1 MLSYIYIDMLGFAD
15 DLDLSALTNDQ
26 IKEKKH
32 QFSLKMPQR
41 QGSESIGVGWWINNI
56 LYSTAVIDTTSYL
69 GNALNYLGGPD
80 DNQMKNQD

>member
-1 MLSYIYIDMLGFAD
+1 MLGFAD

-26 IKEKKH
+26 IKGEKSVLTENAAKAG
-32 QFSLKMPQR
+32 LR
-41 QGSESIGVGWWINNI
+41 IYRGGVMNKQ
-56 LYSTAVIDTTSYL
+56 YTAVIDTTSYL